1 MHAKTAVAPSVPS
14 VLDGPACRQWL
25 AAQDP
30 ADPRLLP
37 AIEGLLASIGESP
50 RSPDLRLEIAEQA
63 RPVHLRTLERVAA
76 GLRAS
81 PFPMPQPQRRMAARV
96 LAGLQLGRE
105 VFERLHAELR
115 EHTDA
120 EVRTIIP
127 GTTLSLRAIL
137 PLIRALDYQSRLIVT
152 QQQAR
157 LRISHQDWDRLCLLA
172 ADVRVSTFQD
182 VVLPDLAAFG
192 RSPTA
197 RALFI
202 FPLLMA
208 LISPGARSE
217 AELALAARLARRWA
231 PRVGFLIAPG
241 SRVAPCA
248 SGPVLGLGPRQT
260 VRLDSHQ
267 LLPRLAIQRDQ
278 VDRLVPGS
286 RARLPR
292 GLSLG
297 ATRELLALLAERWSP
312 GYVALSL
319 PDAPLGRLRVS
330 IGFPGPGLPMP
341 GEDRRAGPSRALRD
355 WALAGER
362 VDWVAQ
368 EHGLWF
374 IEREFA
380 AALGL
385 GDLLTLALAAG
396 EGRSQPGAR
405 EATGPLVRL
414 ARVVSL
420 SQRLGDDLALPPV
433 QRVGLAVWPG
443 EPRPLLMH
451 PEGASVPVDA
461 VLLAADPV
469 SREPESLI
477 LPPRDDARRGAR
489 WRLGEAG
496 REGWVELVAPVQ
508 GSPVFRQWLF
518 RRLPD

>member
-1 MHAKTAVAPSVPS
+1 MHAKSAAAPSAPS

-37 AIEGLLASIGESP
+37 SLEALLASIGESV

-63 RPVHLRTLERVAA
+63 RPVHLRALDRLAA
-76 GLRAS
+76 SLRAC
-81 PFPMPQPQRRMAARV
+81 PFPMPQGQRRVAARL

-137 PLIRALDYQSRLIVT
+137 PLIRALDYQSRLIVA

-157 LRISHQDWDRLCLLA
+157 LRVGHQDWDRLCLLA
-172 ADVRVSTFQD
+172 ADVRASTFQD

-192 RSPTA
+192 RAPTA

-202 FPLLMA
+202 YPLLMA

-217 AELALAARLARRWA
+217 PELALAARLARRWA

-241 SRVAPCA
+241 SRVTPCV

-278 VDRLVPGS
+278 VDRLTPGA
-286 RARLPR
+286 RIRLPR

-319 PDAPLGRLRVS
+319 PDAPLGRLRAGL
-330 IGFPGPGLPMP
+330 GFPGPGLPMR
-341 GEDRRAGPSRALRD
+341 GDDRRAGPSTALRD

-368 EHGLWF
+368 EHGQWF

-380 AALGL
+380 APLSL
-385 GDLLTLALAAG
+385 GDLLTLAVVTGDARGRAAG
-396 EGRSQPGAR
+396 RDAGNPA
-405 EATGPLVRL
+405 VRL

-433 QRVGLAVWPG
+433 QRVGLSVWPG
-443 EPRPLLMH
+443 EPRPLLIRN
-451 PEGASVPVDA
+451 EGAGLPVDA
-461 VLLAADPV
+461 VLLSADPV

-477 LPPRDDARRGAR
+477 LPARADAQRGAR
-489 WRLGEAG
+489 LHLGEAG
-496 REGWVELVAPVQ
+496 RDGRVELVASVL

>member
-1 MHAKTAVAPSVPS
+1 MHAKSAAVPSVPS

-30 ADPRLLP
+30 ADPRLLSSVE
-37 AIEGLLASIGESP
+37 ALLASIGESA

-63 RPVHLRTLERVAA
+63 RPVHLRALERLA
-76 GLRAS
+76 GDLRAC
-81 PFPMPQPQRRMAARV
+81 PFPMPQPQRRLAARL

-105 VFERLHAELR
+105 VFERLHNELR

-152 QQQAR
+152 QQHAR
-157 LRISHQDWDRLCLLA
+157 LRVGHQDWDRLCLLA
-172 ADVRVSTFQD
+172 ADVRASTFQD
-182 VVLPDLAAFG
+182 VVLPDLATFG
-192 RSPTA
+192 RAPTA

-202 FPLLMA
+202 YPLLMA

-217 AELALAARLARRWA
+217 PELALAARLARRWA

-241 SRVAPCA
+241 SRVSPCA
-248 SGPVLGLGPRQT
+248 SGPVLGLGPRQA

-267 LLPRLAIQRDQ
+267 LLPRLAIQREQ
-278 VDRLVPGS
+278 VDRLAPGS
-286 RARLPR
+286 RTRLPR
-292 GLSLG
+292 GMSLG
-297 ATRELLALLAERWSP
+297 TTRDLLALLAERWSP

-319 PDAPLGRLRVS
+319 PDAPLGMLRAS
-330 IGFPGPGLPMP
+330 IGFPGPGLPVH
-341 GEDRRAGPSRALRD
+341 GGDRRAGPSRPLRD

-368 EHGLWF
+368 EHGQWF

-385 GDLLTLALAAG
+385 GDLLTLALMAG
-396 EGRSQPGAR
+396 DGRSHAHGR
-405 EATGPLVRL
+405 EATEAAVRL
-414 ARVVSL
+414 ARVVSV

-443 EPRPLLMH
+443 EPRPLLVRG
-451 PEGASVPVDA
+451 EGARPPIDA

-477 LPPRDDARRGAR
+477 LPVHPEVQRGAR
-489 WRLGEAG
+489 LWLGETGHEG
-496 REGWVELVAPVQ
+496 RVELVASVL
-508 GSPVFRQWLF
+508 GSPTFRQWLF